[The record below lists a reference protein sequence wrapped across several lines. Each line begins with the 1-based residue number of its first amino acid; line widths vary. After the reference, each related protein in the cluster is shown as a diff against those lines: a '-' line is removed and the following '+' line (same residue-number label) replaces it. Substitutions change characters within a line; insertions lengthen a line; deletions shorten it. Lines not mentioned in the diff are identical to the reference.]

1 MSPADISI
9 SRPGARSAATDMDPS
24 LLHGGQILTDR
35 ESSSAPVCLR
45 CREMADRCWQL
56 VADRCYQAALEE
68 TWSFSPVSDFF
79 HRVHRNVITARRQP
93 RLRQAS

>member
-1 MSPADISI
+1 
-9 SRPGARSAATDMDPS
+9 MDPS

-35 ESSSAPVCLR
+35 ELSSAPVCLR

-68 TWSFSPVSDFF
+68 TWSFSPEAGISKRLDKLLYYVNFF
-79 HRVHRNVITARRQP
+79 IFKLFLVWRE
-93 RLRQAS
+93 